1 MNTIS
6 LSEDG
11 AAKLW
16 KQLGELQRLVE
27 ETGSEMR
34 ERFARLEGV
43 TEGLVKGA
51 QEDVKFDIIA
61 KVNKGFGNVETQV
74 KSLNESLDR
83 VEQMA
88 SSIEASPILSCEV
101 DFEQMSTNIEEGIVD
116 ATKQAMKSSKRKIE
130 AEAKIKLLEAE
141 IAQKDA
147 KIKEFRDL
155 QERTLAS
162 KQKRSE
168 AQKRVWKEGRRTKGG
183 EGDEE
188 GSEAPP
194 PKKVCMKPVG
204 HEVTATPSRSSKP
217 VSYTP
222 PPVPRK
228 SKPSSKAGAGKPESS
243 SDEEDKDGDKDEE
256 DEEDEDDSE

>member
-16 KQLGELQRLVE
+16 KQLGELQKLIE

-34 ERFARLEGV
+34 EKFAHLEGV

-61 KVNKGFGNVETQV
+61 KVNRGFGAV
-74 KSLNESLDR
+74 NESLDR
-83 VEQMA
+83 VEQMS

-101 DFEQMSTNIEEGIVD
+101 DFEQMSTNIEEGIQD
-116 ATKQAMKSSKRKIE
+116 ATKQAMKASRRKVE
-130 AEAKIKLLEAE
+130 AEAKIKMLEAE
-141 IAQKDA
+141 IVAKDA

-194 PKKVCMKPVG
+194 PNKKVCMKPVG
-204 HEVTATPSRSSKP
+204 HEVMATPSRSSKP

-228 SKPSSKAGAGKPESS
+228 SKLSSKAGAGKPESS
-243 SDEEDKDGDKDEE
+243 SDEEDKDEDKDEE
-256 DEEDEDDSE
+256 DEEDSE